1 MNINLHI
8 EQLILDGIDL
18 PPHQRAALTAAVQG
32 ELTRLI
38 AVGGISPSLQ
48 QGGALAQVAGDR
60 LRLSPGQSPEVM
72 GQQIARSV
80 YGGIRDES

>member
-1 MNINLHI
+1 MNVNLHI

-18 PPHQRAALTAAVQG
+18 PAHQREALAAAVQG

-38 AVGGISPSLQ
+38 TLGGISPGLQ

-60 LRLSPGQSPEVM
+60 LRLSAGQSPELI
-72 GQQIARSV
+72 GEQIARSV
-80 YGGIRDES
+80 YEGIGHEP

>member
-1 MNINLHI
+1 MNVNLHI

-18 PPHQRAALTAAVQG
+18 PPHQREALAAAVQG

-38 AVGGISPSLQ
+38 AVGGLSPSLQ
-48 QGGALAQVAGDR
+48 QGGAKAQVAGDR
-60 LRLSPGQSPEVM
+60 LQLSPGQPPELM

-80 YGGIRDES
+80 YGGIGHGS